1 MRKYLKKL
9 LILGSTSFWV
19 SSCGAPLKFAS
30 EVSSLFTS
38 VQTLPDK
45 MTALCSVM
53 SERSSPPQFNDIS
66 FAVSDCRTAGLGA
79 QNVTGAKEIFFAK
92 QTEKKE
98 EATDGTS
105 TYTSISRLELW
116 LNQPLLG
123 LANGIIPKLKQQ
135 DQATAGPAPKFE
147 AKPLGDV
154 KFDQN
159 SFEFAATYEVTSS
172 KQQNGTID
180 IRNVFQINGMLYDKS
195 SIFMTVVTREDA
207 DVKESLIK
215 NGRIIVFA
223 IPHASDVYL
232 DIMSE
237 LTFHSF
243 GVDPVVKAEINKTLK
258 EAILKIPELS
268 SSGGF

>member
-1 MRKYLKKL
+1 MQKCLKKL
-9 LILGSTSFWV
+9 MILGSTYLLA

-30 EVSSLFTS
+30 EVSGLFGS

-45 MTALCSVM
+45 MTTLCSVM
-53 SERSSPPQFNDIS
+53 SERSSPPQFKDLS

-79 QNVTGAKEIFFAK
+79 QNITGAKEIFFAK
-92 QTEKKE
+92 QTDKKQ
-98 EATDGTS
+98 EAKDGTS
-105 TYTSISRLELW
+105 TYTAISRLELW

-135 DQATAGPAPKFE
+135 DQATPGQAPKFE
-147 AKPLGDV
+147 AKPLGEV

-159 SFEFAATYEVTSS
+159 SFEFAATYEVIST
-172 KQQNGTID
+172 KQQNGVTD

-195 SIFMTVVTREDA
+195 SFFMTVVTREDA

-215 NGRIIVFA
+215 NARIAVFA
-223 IPHASDVYL
+223 IPHASDVYI

-243 GVDPVVKAEINKTLK
+243 GVDPVVKAEINKTVK
-258 EAILKIPELS
+258 ETILKIPELI
-268 SSGGF
+268 SSGGR